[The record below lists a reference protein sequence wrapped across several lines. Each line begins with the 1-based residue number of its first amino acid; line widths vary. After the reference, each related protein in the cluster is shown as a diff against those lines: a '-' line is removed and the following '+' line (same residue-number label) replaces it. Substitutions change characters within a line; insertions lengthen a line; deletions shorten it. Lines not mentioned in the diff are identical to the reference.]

1 MKKVKKALFS
11 RRWQEVREM
20 LDIKFVR
27 EHLDDVK
34 TMLKHRCNP
43 LSLDDFEVLE
53 KRRRAILGEV
63 EGLKG
68 ERNAVSKTISQMK
81 KNGEDAAKLVED
93 MRGVGDR
100 ITVLDEELRSV
111 EARLK
116 EILLNIPN
124 MPKDDVP
131 IGKDDTENPEIRR
144 WGEPVK
150 FPFAPK
156 AHWDLGKIWISLT
169 LSGPPRCPG
178 RGSPSTKGWGR
189 GWSAPVSTS

>member
-1 MKKVKKALFS
+1 
-11 RRWQEVREM
+11 M

-81 KNGEDAAKLVED
+81 K
-93 MRGVGDR
+93 
-100 ITVLDEELRSV
+100 T
-111 EARLK
+111 AR
-116 EILLNIPN
+116 
-124 MPKDDVP
+124 
-131 IGKDDTENPEIRR
+131 TRR
-144 WGEPVK
+144 N
-150 FPFAPK
+150 
-156 AHWDLGKIWISLT
+156 
-169 LSGPPRCPG
+169 
-178 RGSPSTKGWGR
+178 
-189 GWSAPVSTS
+189 